1 MSSSLPDL
9 VDLVTQ
15 GLAVDAPP
23 PDGELD
29 ALLDVAAAELA
40 RYGVARTSLADIA
53 RRAGVSRPTAYRRLG
68 NKDRMLQL
76 ILVRESVAFFAALET
91 AVDGIGAPAD
101 RAVEA
106 FVVGQRA
113 ARAHPL
119 VSHLLAEEP
128 DAIVPHLTTEGEHW
142 MSAMTAVIAQFLD
155 PAGRLAKGRARRMA
169 EVLQRLSVSFLLTP
183 TSELA
188 GDSERSLR
196 KVADGIVRAA
206 VEAA

>member
-1 MSSSLPDL
+1 MSSSPPALADL
-9 VDLVTQ
+9 LSQ
-15 GLAVDAPP
+15 SLAVDAPP

-29 ALLDVAAAELA
+29 ALLAVAAEEVA

-68 NKDRMLQL
+68 NKDRMLQFL
-76 ILVRESVAFFAALET
+76 LVREAVAFFGALEA
-91 AVDGIGAPAD
+91 AVDGIDSPAD

-106 FVVGQRA
+106 FVVGQRS

-128 DAIVPHLTTEGEHW
+128 DAIVPHLTTEGDHW
-142 MSAMTAVIAQFLD
+142 MTAMTGVVARFLD
-155 PAGRLAKGRARRMA
+155 PGGRLPDGRAQRMA
-169 EVLQRLSVSFLLTP
+169 EVVLRLSASFLLTR
-183 TSELA
+183 TSVLA

-196 KVADGIVRAA
+196 AVADGIVRAA